1 MQNIPIDDNLL
12 REAMQITGLT
22 EVETIEKGL
31 RLVLSLQNQS
41 QTRKIPNATTI
52 ATFEA
57 TDQGRDLTHFDSVA
71 DMFAFLKEES

>member
-1 MQNIPIDDNLL
+1 MRNIDDNLL
-12 REAMQITGLT
+12 REAMKITGLT

-41 QTRKIPNATTI
+41 QARKIPNATTI

-57 TDQGRDLTHFDSVA
+57 TDQGCDLTRFDSVA
-71 DMFAFLKEES
+71 DMFAFLKKES